1 MIFVK
6 NKQFNN
12 LLNLFNDMR
21 RNLVKTNHWRNV
33 MQTWYLILFVLKP
46 KTKRL
51 SFFFLVKWEKSQNK
65 TKIRAFFENYLNYSH
80 KTAGNSHEEVL
91 LKIEIPWKLP
101 IKGVHVESSRLEA
114 KNLKINSFPDTF

>member
-1 MIFVK
+1 MFEMIFVK

-33 MQTWYLILFVLKP
+33 MQTWYLIMFVLKP

-80 KTAGNSHEEVL
+80 ETAGNSHEEVL
-91 LKIEIPWKLP
+91 LKIDFPKSTS
-101 IKGVHVESSRLEA
+101 KFLE
-114 KNLKINSFPDTF
+114 NYP